1 MNQTK
6 IDRINAL
13 AKASKERELT
23 AEEREEQ
30 TMLRNEFRR
39 SVIGN
44 LTGQLDHTVI
54 VRPDGSRAEVKKKI
68 NQEQT
73 DEAKTQQACVLH
85 RPTKWESPVRKILKV
100 LAGTHRMEHMESI
113 WLPHHSCRLL

>member
-6 IDRINAL
+6 INRINAL

-54 VRPDGSRAEVKKKI
+54 VRPDGSRAEVKKK
-68 NQEQT
+68 
-73 DEAKTQQACVLH
+73 D
-85 RPTKWESPVRKILKV
+85 
-100 LAGTHRMEHMESI
+100 
-113 WLPHHSCRLL
+113 

>member
-54 VRPDGSRAEVKKKI
+54 VRPDGSRTEVKKK
-68 NQEQT
+68 
-73 DEAKTQQACVLH
+73 D
-85 RPTKWESPVRKILKV
+85 
-100 LAGTHRMEHMESI
+100 
-113 WLPHHSCRLL
+113 